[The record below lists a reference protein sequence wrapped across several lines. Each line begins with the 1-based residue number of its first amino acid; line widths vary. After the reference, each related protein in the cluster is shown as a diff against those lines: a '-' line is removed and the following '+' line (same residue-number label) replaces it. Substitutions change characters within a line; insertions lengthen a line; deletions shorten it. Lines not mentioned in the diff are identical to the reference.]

1 MVIRNIA
8 LTLILF
14 FSSLNVSFAVET
26 GFDEICTIYTEVK
39 NSNMTIEVASKY
51 IIDNIKTRVNS
62 TDALQ
67 THEAIM
73 SALGKVR
80 YDLFKESAEHT
91 LKKSWACPA
100 MQSLMH

>member
-1 MVIRNIA
+1 MLSRNIT

-14 FSSLNVSFAVET
+14 ISSINISFAVNT

-39 NSNMTIEVASKY
+39 NSNMTKEVASKY
-51 IIDNIKTRVNS
+51 ILDNIKSRIKS
-62 TDALQ
+62 AAALQ

-73 SALGKVR
+73 SAIGNIR
-80 YDLFKESAEHT
+80 YDIFKESAEHT
-91 LKKSWACPA
+91 LQKSWTCPT